1 MFHSNG
7 VPFVNV
13 GVATNWNST
22 GYFEINH
29 EVGKF
34 ENRKFEKQRHDVTW
48 TMKRL
53 SITNHFK

>member
-34 ENRKFEKQRHDVTW
+34 ENRKFDKQRYDVTW
-48 TMKRL
+48 TM
-53 SITNHFK
+53 